1 MTTTRDSQGITRIV
15 IIIAGVFVILAGMKL
30 AASIIGPLL
39 AAIFFAILFGMF
51 MRWLEEK
58 GAPHWLAVTITFV
71 SVLAVIAGFFLLIA
85 ASFAQLVAQIPE
97 YQAGIETTLT
107 PVLAGAGIPVP
118 SLSSVLTALSDY
130 TVTAVSG
137 IVSSVTTMALITIT
151 TLFLLFEAESF
162 AAKIGAMLADRPG
175 VREQFM
181 VLRQKIIGYVVI
193 RTEVNLVT
201 GLGIGVVIAAVGVE
215 YAVVWGFLAFAL
227 SYIPYI
233 GFWLAVIP
241 PMLIAW
247 SELGAAQAVV
257 ILIGAAIIN
266 ILAENVLFPQ
276 AAGKGLKVSPTVVF
290 VSLVVWGFVL
300 GSLGALLA
308 VPLTLALVMFLEFFD
323 ETRWIGFLLSPEVP
337 VQLESEPGPPEE
349 WTCRSRTPGLN
360 SGRSPSL
367 LRADRLRH
375 ASAGVAFEPM
385 RRFRTSTTTLT
396 ISTHAGKIRTTHRD
410 NPILSSSTSASA

>member
-15 IIIAGVFVILAGMKL
+15 IIIAGVIVILAGMRL
-30 AASIIGPLL
+30 ASSIIGPLL

-51 MRWLEEK
+51 MRWLEGK
-58 GAPHWLAVTITFV
+58 GAPHWLAVTITLI

-85 ASFAQLVAQIPE
+85 ASFAQLVAQVPE

-107 PVLAGAGIPVP
+107 PLLSEAGVPVP
-118 SLSSVLTALSDY
+118 TLSSVLAALSDY

-137 IVSSVTTMALITIT
+137 IVSSVTTMALITIA
-151 TLFLLFEAESF
+151 TLFLLFEAESY
-162 AAKIGAMLADRPG
+162 AAKIGAMLAERPG

-181 VLRQKIIGYVVI
+181 DLRQKIIGYVVI

-215 YAVVWGFLAFAL
+215 YAAVWGFLAFAL

-247 SELGAAQAVV
+247 AELGAAQAII
-257 ILIGAAIIN
+257 ILVGAAVIN

-290 VSLVVWGFVL
+290 VSLVVWSFVL

-323 ETRWIGFLLSPEVP
+323 ETRWIGFLLSPAVP
-337 VQLESEPGPPEE
+337 VQPESEPEPPE
-349 WTCRSRTPGLN
+349 R
-360 SGRSPSL
+360 GRAAPE
-367 LRADRLRH
+367 LRD
-375 ASAGVAFEPM
+375 
-385 RRFRTSTTTLT
+385 
-396 ISTHAGKIRTTHRD
+396 
-410 NPILSSSTSASA
+410 